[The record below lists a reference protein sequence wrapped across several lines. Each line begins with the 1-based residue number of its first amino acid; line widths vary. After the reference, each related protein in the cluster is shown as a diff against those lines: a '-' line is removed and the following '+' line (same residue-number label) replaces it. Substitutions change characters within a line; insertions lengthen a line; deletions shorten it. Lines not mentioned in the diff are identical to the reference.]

1 MSDEGVI
8 LDTEMKR
15 NLLIQ
20 RIFVAFQS
28 RRSTIP
34 NHFCGETNQLGE
46 GEKQGR
52 FSVCPS
58 SSFFWSLRQ
67 LFCYFSCVQTN
78 TGLWISSGGRL
89 SENAHLYPHILT
101 IMATAPAPP
110 ILFYD
115 NRLSGNGNKHFCL
128 PTWLDSMSYDPVL
141 SEHDPSRRQ
150 RGRQADW

>member
-20 RIFVAFQS
+20 SFVAFQS
-28 RRSTIP
+28 RRSAIP
-34 NHFCGETNQLGE
+34 SHFCGETNQLGE
-46 GEKQGR
+46 GEKRGR
-52 FSVCPS
+52 FS
-58 SSFFWSLRQ
+58 
-67 LFCYFSCVQTN
+67 
-78 TGLWISSGGRL
+78 RL
-89 SENAHLYPHILT
+89 SLKLFLLIVKTTFLLLFMCTNKHRTMNILRGQT
-101 IMATAPAPP
+101 VWKCASLSAYFNNYGNHPRPP